1 MSTIPSGRV
10 DDQLFD
16 RPETHWS
23 DVIAERVLESFP
35 NEELYTCAAGISPSG
50 IVHFGNFRDVMTSV
64 GVANALK
71 ARGKNVRVLFSWDN
85 YDRFRKVPAGV
96 DLAWIAHIGKPLT
109 AVPDPTGTFS
119 SYAELFQSEFEA
131 STKDLGIDLVYRYQ
145 TTEYTSGHYV
155 DPVIH
160 AMKNRRRIGE
170 ILFENMS
177 EIGIEKKQLDR
188 EEYLNE
194 YYPIAVYSRF
204 TGKDSTKV
212 LSYDGEHT
220 IVYRCLE
227 TEKEETLD
235 LTKDFCVKLAWK
247 ADWPMRWGVEK
258 VHFEP
263 GGKDHAS
270 PGSSFDVGAL
280 VAREIFNIEPPVFTG
295 YEFVGIQGLGGK
307 MSGSKG
313 NAISPGQLLEIYE
326 PALLK
331 WLYTRKQPRQA
342 FTLAF
347 DTELYRQYD
356 EYDRA
361 CAAKAAGTLAAHEA
375 RALEIAQDGSYA
387 FVNPIPFK
395 QAVAFGQILQWD
407 PVKVFEILSIQGQT
421 YDFGSFVDLRA
432 QGFEYPGSLVRLEKA
447 RAWLEGY
454 NPGEVIKLLPEVNV
468 AYRSAMSEEGLAYID
483 VLREYLIANPD
494 AGIPDIEVRVYD
506 IPKKPDLTQKE
517 NSVLQRAFFK
527 NVYQLLIGSDTGPRL
542 STFLWAA
549 DRKRVLELLAR

>member
-10 DDQLFD
+10 ADELFD

-23 DVIAERVLESFP
+23 DVIAERVLQSFP
-35 NEELYTCAAGISPSG
+35 DEELYTCAAGISPSG

-71 ARGKNVRVLFSWDN
+71 VRGKNVRVLFSWDN
-85 YDRFRKVPAGV
+85 FDRFRKVPAGV
-96 DLAWIAHIGKPLT
+96 DLAWVAHIGKPLT
-109 AVPDPTGTFS
+109 AIPDPTGEYG
-119 SYAELFQSEFEA
+119 SYAERFQTEFEA
-131 STKDLGIDLVYRYQ
+131 SMKELGIELVYRNQ
-145 TTEYTSGHYV
+145 TVEYTGGHYA
-155 DPVIH
+155 DRVIH

-227 TEKEETLD
+227 TEQEETLD

-270 PGSSFDVGAL
+270 PGSSFDVGAV

-313 NAISPGQLLEIYE
+313 NAISPRQLLEIYE

-361 CAAKAAGTLAAHEA
+361 CAAKAAGTLAAHEV
-375 RALEIAQDGSYA
+375 RALEIAQDGSDA

-395 QAVAFGQILQWD
+395 QAVALGQILQWD
-407 PVKVFEILSIQGQT
+407 AQKVLEISQALGQ
-421 YDFGSFVDLRA
+421 
-432 QGFEYPGSLVRLEKA
+432 EYAPASLVRLEKA
-447 RAWLEGY
+447 RAWLETY
-454 NPGEVIKLLPEVNV
+454 NPGEVIKLLPEVNS
-468 AYRSAMSEEGLAYID
+468 AYRDALTDEDRVQLDA
-483 VLREYLIANPD
+483 LREFLVANPD
-494 AGIPDIEVRVYD
+494 APIAELETRVYD
-506 IPKKPDLTQKE
+506 IPKKPEFTQKE
-517 NSVLQRAFFK
+517 NSVLQRTFFK
-527 NVYQLLIGSDTGPRL
+527 HVYNMLIGADAGPRL

-549 DRKRVLELLAR
+549 DRKRVLELLAK

>member
-16 RPETHWS
+16 RSETHWS
-23 DVIAERVLESFP
+23 DVIAERVLQSFP
-35 NEELYTCAAGISPSG
+35 HEELYTCAAGISPSG

-64 GVANALK
+64 GVAHALK

-96 DLAWIAHIGKPLT
+96 DLAWIEHIGKPLT
-109 AVPDPTGTFS
+109 AVPDPSGKFS
-119 SYAELFQSEFEA
+119 SYAERFQVEFEA
-131 STKDLGIDLVYRYQ
+131 SMKDLGIDLVYRYQ
-145 TTEYTSGHYV
+145 TDEYTQGHYV
-155 DPVIH
+155 DRVIH

-220 IVYRCLE
+220 IVYRCLD
-227 TEKEETLD
+227 TNQEETLD

-247 ADWPMRWGVEK
+247 ADWSMRWGVEK

-280 VAREIFNIEPPVFTG
+280 VAREIFAIEPPVFTG
-295 YEFVGIQGLGGK
+295 YEFVGVQGLGGK

-313 NAISPGQLLEIYE
+313 NAISPAQLLEIYE

-361 CAAKAAGTLAAHEA
+361 CGAMHAGTLPPHEV
-375 RALEIAQDGSYA
+375 RALQIAQDGS
-387 FVNPIPFK
+387 FGVEEPIAFK
-395 QAVAFGQILQWD
+395 QAVALGQILQWD
-407 PVKVFEILSIQGQT
+407 QKKVFEISRSVG
-421 YDFGSFVDLRA
+421 YVYAPD
-432 QGFEYPGSLVRLEKA
+432 SLVRLLKA
-447 RAWLEGY
+447 RAWLETY
-454 NPGEVIKLLPEVNV
+454 NPGEVIKLLPEVNT
-468 AYRSAMSEEGLAYID
+468 AYRTTLSEESSAHID
-483 VLREYLIANPD
+483 ALREYLVVNPD
-494 AGIPDIEVRVYD
+494 APIADIEVRVYD
-506 IPKKPDLTQKE
+506 IPKKPELSQKE
-517 NSVLQRAFFK
+517 NSVLQRTFFK
-527 NVYQLLIGSDTGPRL
+527 HVYQLLIGSDTGPRL

-549 DRKRVLELLAR
+549 DRKRVLELLAK

>member
-1 MSTIPSGRV
+1 MTSLSSGRV
-10 DDQLFD
+10 ADELFD

-23 DVIAERVLESFP
+23 DVIAERVLQSFP
-35 NEELYTCAAGISPSG
+35 HEELYTCAAGISPSG

-64 GVANALK
+64 GVAYALK

-96 DLAWIAHIGKPLT
+96 DLAWVAHIGKPLT
-109 AVPDPTGTFS
+109 AVPDPSGKFS
-119 SYAELFQSEFEA
+119 SYAERFQVEFEA
-131 STKDLGIDLVYRYQ
+131 SMKELGIDLVYRYQ
-145 TTEYTSGHYV
+145 TTEYTSGHYA
-155 DPVIH
+155 DRVIH
-160 AMKNRRRIGE
+160 AMKHRRRIGE
-170 ILFENMS
+170 ILFDNMS
-177 EIGIEKKQLDR
+177 EIGKEEKQIDR
-188 EEYLNE
+188 DEYLE
-194 YYPIAVYSRF
+194 KYYPIAVYSRF
-204 TGKDSTKV
+204 TGTDKTEV
-212 LSYDGEHT
+212 VSYDGEHT

-227 TEKEETLD
+227 TGNEETLD

-270 PGSSFDVGAL
+270 PGSSFDVGAV
-280 VAREIFNIEPPVFTG
+280 VAREVFGIEPPVFTG

-313 NAISPGQLLEIYE
+313 NAISPAQLLEIYE

-361 CAAKAAGTLAAHEA
+361 CAAKAAGTLAAHEV
-375 RALEIAQDGSYA
+375 RALEIAQDGSDA

-395 QAVAFGQILQWD
+395 QAVALGQILQWD
-407 PVKVFEILSIQGQT
+407 AEKVLEISQILGQ
-421 YDFGSFVDLRA
+421 
-432 QGFEYPGSLVRLEKA
+432 EYEPASLVRLPKA
-447 RAWLEGY
+447 RAWLEMY
-454 NPGEVIKLLPEVNV
+454 NPGEVIKLLPEVNT
-468 AYRSAMSEEGLAYID
+468 AYRATLDEESLAHVD
-483 VLREYLIANPD
+483 ALREYLVANPN
-494 AGIPDIEVRVYD
+494 APIADIEVRVYD
-506 IPKKPDLTQKE
+506 IPKKPELSQKE
-517 NSVLQRAFFK
+517 NSVLQRMFFK
-527 NVYQLLIGSDTGPRL
+527 HVYQLLIGSDTGPRL

-549 DRKRVLELLAR
+549 DRGRVLELLTK

>member
-10 DDQLFD
+10 ADELFD
-16 RPETHWS
+16 LPETHWS
-23 DVIAERVLESFP
+23 DVIADRVLQSFP

-96 DLAWIAHIGKPLT
+96 DLAWVAHIGKPLT
-109 AVPDPTGTFS
+109 AIPDPAGEFS
-119 SYAELFQSEFEA
+119 SYAERFQSEFET
-131 STKDLGIDLVYRYQ
+131 SMKELGIALEYRYQ
-145 TTEYTSGHYV
+145 TTEYTSGRYADRV
-155 DPVIH
+155 LH

-177 EIGIEKKQLDR
+177 EIGIEKKQIDR

-220 IVYRCLE
+220 ITYRCLE

-280 VAREIFNIEPPVFTG
+280 VAREIFNVEPPVFTG

-313 NAISPGQLLEIYE
+313 NAISPLQLLEIYE

-361 CAAKAAGTLAAHEA
+361 CAAKTAGTLAAHEV
-375 RALEIAQDGSYA
+375 RALEIAQDAVTTS
-387 FVNPIPFK
+387 VVPIPFK
-395 QAVAFGQILQWD
+395 QAVALGQILQWD
-407 PVKVFEILSIQGQT
+407 AQKVLEISRVLGQE
-421 YDFGSFVDLRA
+421 YDPA
-432 QGFEYPGSLVRLEKA
+432 SLVRLEKA
-447 RAWLEGY
+447 RAWLETY
-454 NPGEVIKLLPEVNV
+454 NPGEVIKLLPEING
-468 AYRSAMSEEGLAYID
+468 AYRSALGEADLAHID
-483 VLREYLIANPD
+483 ALREYLVQNPEAPIA
-494 AGIPDIEVRVYD
+494 DIEVRVYD
-506 IPKKPDLTQKE
+506 IPKKPELSQKE

-527 NVYQLLIGSDTGPRL
+527 NVYQLLIGSDAGPRL

-549 DRKRVLELLAR
+549 DRERVLELLAK

>member
-96 DLAWIAHIGKPLT
+96 DLAWVAHIGKPLT
-109 AVPDPTGTFS
+109 AVPDPSGKFS
-119 SYAELFQSEFEA
+119 SYAERFQVEFEA
-131 STKDLGIDLVYRYQ
+131 SMKDLGIDLVYRYQ
-145 TTEYTSGHYV
+145 TDEYTNGRYV
-155 DPVIH
+155 DRVLH
-160 AMKNRRRIGE
+160 AMKHRRRIGE

-188 EEYLNE
+188 EEYLSE

-227 TEKEETLD
+227 TEQEETLD

-280 VAREIFNIEPPVFTG
+280 VAREVFNIEPPVFTG

-313 NAISPGQLLEIYE
+313 NAISPLQLLEIYE

-361 CAAKAAGTLAAHEA
+361 CSAKAAGTLAAHEV
-375 RALEIAQDGSYA
+375 RALEVAQEGGPVFA
-387 FVNPIPFK
+387 APIPFK
-395 QAVAFGQILQWD
+395 QAVALGQILLWD
-407 PVKVFEILSIQGQT
+407 KEKVFSISQT
-421 YDFGSFVDLRA
+421 LGMAYDAD
-432 QGFEYPGSLVRLEKA
+432 SLVRLEKA
-447 RAWLEGY
+447 RAWLETY
-454 NPGEVIKLLPEVNV
+454 NPQEVIALLSEVNV
-468 AYRSAMSEEGLAYID
+468 AYRSGLSETDLEHID
-483 VLREYLIANPD
+483 ALRAFLVENPD
-494 AGIPDIEVRVYD
+494 LPIADLEVRVYD

-549 DRKRVLELLAR
+549 DRKKVLELLAR

>member
-1 MSTIPSGRV
+1 MSLIPSGRV
-10 DDQLFD
+10 ADELFD

-23 DVIAERVLESFP
+23 DVIAERVLQSFP

-71 ARGKNVRVLFSWDN
+71 ARGKKVRVLFSWDN
-85 YDRFRKVPAGV
+85 FDRFRKVPAGV
-96 DLAWIAHIGKPLT
+96 DLAWIEHIGKPLT
-109 AVPDPTGTFS
+109 AVPDPQGEFA
-119 SYAELFQSEFEA
+119 SYAERFQQEFEA
-131 STKDLGIDLVYRYQ
+131 SMQELGIVLDYRYQ
-145 TTEYTSGHYV
+145 TTEYTSGHYAER
-155 DPVIH
+155 VIH

-177 EIGIEKKQLDR
+177 EIGKEEKQIDR
-188 EEYLNE
+188 EEYLE
-194 YYPIAVYSRF
+194 KYYPIAVYSRF
-204 TGKDSTKV
+204 TGKDKAEII
-212 LSYDGEHT
+212 SYDGKHT
-220 IVYRCLE
+220 IVYRCLD
-227 TEKEETLD
+227 TNQEETLD

-270 PGSSFDVGAL
+270 PGSSFDVGAV
-280 VAREIFNIEPPVFTG
+280 VARDVFGIEPPVFTG

-313 NAISPGQLLEIYE
+313 NAISPAQLLEIYE

-361 CAAKAAGTLAAHEA
+361 CAAKAAGTLAAHEV
-375 RALEIAQDGSYA
+375 RAIEIAQDGCDA
-387 FVNPIPFK
+387 FTTPIPFK
-395 QAVAFGQILQWD
+395 QAVALGQILQWD
-407 PVKVFEILSIQGQT
+407 AEKVLEIAKVTSQ
-421 YDFGSFVDLRA
+421 
-432 QGFEYPGSLVRLEKA
+432 EYEPASLVRLSKA
-447 RAWLEGY
+447 RAWLLTY
-454 NPGEVIKLLPEVNV
+454 NPGEVIALLPEVNV
-468 AYRSAMSEEGLAYID
+468 AYRDALTDTDRAQLAELHD
-483 VLREYLIANPD
+483 FLVANPA
-494 AGIPDIEVRVYD
+494 AGIPELETRVYD
-506 IPKKPDLTQKE
+506 IPKKPELTQKE
-517 NSVLQRAFFK
+517 NSVLQRTFFK
-527 NVYQLLIGSDTGPRL
+527 HVYNMLIGTDAGPRL

-549 DRKRVLELLAR
+549 DRKRVLELLVK